1 MENLINLLK
10 SFQANSVVYTDL
22 VRGFFWNT
30 ESVLMRQSR
39 MVYEDIYQDSEK
51 AVNETSTWLRRLGA
65 EASYTIEDYA
75 KYQTL
80 GNVKPDTYCGVEMAI
95 HLVPIN
101 KKIIEDIKNLIS
113 VANEN
118 NEYGLSSYL
127 SGRLSAH
134 QEWNWFLESSLKL
147 PPNPWKSLKD

>member
-1 MENLINLLK
+1 MNNLIDSLK
-10 SFQANSVVYTDL
+10 TFQANSVIFTNL

-39 MVYEDIYQDSEK
+39 IVYQEIYNDSEL
-51 AVNETSTWLRRLGA
+51 AVHKTSTWLRRLGA
-65 EASYTIEDYA
+65 EASYTLEDYA

-80 GNVKPDTYCGVEMAI
+80 GNVKPDTYCGVEMAM

-101 KKIIEDIKNLIS
+101 KKMIEDLKSLIS
-113 VANEN
+113 VALEN
-118 NEYGLSSYL
+118 SEHALIQYL
-127 SGRLSAH
+127 SERLGQH

>member
-1 MENLINLLK
+1 MNMLIDALK
-10 SFQANSVVYTDL
+10 IFQANSIIFTDL

-39 MVYEDIYQDSEK
+39 IIYEEIYNNSED
-51 AVNETSTWLRRLGA
+51 AVNKTSNWLRRLGA

-80 GNVKPDTYCGVEMAI
+80 GNVKPETYCGVEMAM

-101 KKIIEDIKNLIS
+101 KKMIEDLKSLFVLASDNR
-113 VANEN
+113 
-118 NEYGLSSYL
+118 EYALATYL
-127 SGRLSAH
+127 SERLEQH

>member
-10 SFQANSVVYTDL
+10 TFQANSVVYTDL
-22 VRGFFWNT
+22 VRGFFWNN
-30 ESVLMRQSR
+30 ESTLMRQSR
-39 MVYEDIYQDSEK
+39 IVYEEIYADSEK
-51 AVNETSTWLRRLGA
+51 AVHDTSTWLRRLGA

-101 KKIIEDIKNLIS
+101 KKMIEDIKNLIS

-127 SGRLSAH
+127 SDRLSAH